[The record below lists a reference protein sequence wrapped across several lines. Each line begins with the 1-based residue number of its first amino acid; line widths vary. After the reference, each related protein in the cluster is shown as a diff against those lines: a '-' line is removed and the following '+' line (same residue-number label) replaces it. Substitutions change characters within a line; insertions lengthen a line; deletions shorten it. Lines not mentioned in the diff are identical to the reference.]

1 MGLWRAFFPLLF
13 KREAVKELVH
23 IVAPS
28 LDIRATPVAV
38 PQPFPDHFPFH
49 TSCYFSHQHFVED
62 HRV

>member
-1 MGLWRAFFPLLF
+1 MDWGAFFPLLF

-23 IVAPS
+23 IVALS
-28 LDIRATPVAV
+28 LDIRVAV

-62 HRV
+62 HVV